1 MTCGWAGRMRLE
13 RGRLCRRLRA
23 AGRGIDATNMNDMS
37 VAKAKAESSVKKCL
51 L

>member
-1 MTCGWAGRMRLE
+1 MRLE
-13 RGRLCRRLRA
+13 RGRLYRRLSA

-37 VAKAKAESSVKKCL
+37 VAKAKAESSVEKCL